1 LIDVDRQARANNG
14 DQLTQEYRQ
23 FLDKAA
29 TLFPKVDQ
37 KLLLDILRF
46 QTAYH
51 DWEGNALI
59 KLVYPAGVDLEKKKE
74 WIFSRYDRVP
84 SIEENKT
91 VRFKAFKMYVQELAN
106 LVAEDPE
113 IEYVTGSTSL
123 TPAEA
128 YSA

>member
-1 LIDVDRQARANNG
+1 MDRQARANNG

>member
-1 LIDVDRQARANNG
+1 VDRQARDNNG

>member
-1 LIDVDRQARANNG
+1 VDRQARANNG

>member
-1 LIDVDRQARANNG
+1 MDRQGRANNG

>member
-1 LIDVDRQARANNG
+1 VRGNNG
-14 DQLTQEYRQ
+14 DQLRQEYRQ
-23 FLDKAA
+23 FLDRAA

-37 KLLLDILRF
+37 KLLLNILQF
-46 QTAYH
+46 QTAYN

-91 VRFKAFKMYVQELAN
+91 VRFKAFKMYVEELAN
-106 LVAEDPE
+106 LVSEDPE